1 MDQALAELTPLLPAD
16 LIIAKVS
23 DQKTQTDDNLR
34 LFIKALIE
42 AVILV
47 VFVGWIGFREWRS
60 AVLLAVSI
68 PLTLAMTFGF
78 ANILGIEIQQVSIAS
93 LIIALG
99 LLVDDPVVA
108 DDAIKSNLALGH
120 PSIVSAWLGATIL
133 ALFPLA
139 LDGGPALAAAL
150 LCANWRP
157 CSSYRN

>member
-1 MDQALAELTPLLPAD
+1 LQDESGDWHKSRAITLAVQMREHQQIGEFGNEMDQALAELTPLLPAD

-68 PLTLAMTFGF
+68 PLTLAMT
-78 ANILGIEIQQVSIAS
+78 
-93 LIIALG
+93 
-99 LLVDDPVVA
+99 
-108 DDAIKSNLALGH
+108 
-120 PSIVSAWLGATIL
+120 
-133 ALFPLA
+133 
-139 LDGGPALAAAL
+139 
-150 LCANWRP
+150 LCKYIGN
-157 CSSYRN
+157 